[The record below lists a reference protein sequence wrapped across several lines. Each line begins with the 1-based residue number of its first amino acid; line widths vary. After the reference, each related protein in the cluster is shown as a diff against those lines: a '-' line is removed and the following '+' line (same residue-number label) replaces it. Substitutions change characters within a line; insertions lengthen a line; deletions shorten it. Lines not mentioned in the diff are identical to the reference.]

1 MCTVHQR
8 GARCTGPL
16 AWGLGRAAERR
27 AQLGRQS
34 SRQSSVWHEHSGEC
48 DAHGC
53 PGTVGGNTQSRET
66 SSSCPPSPHR
76 RSYCHALRAHA
87 KGTRDWRAGRVGCVQ
102 GARSSQRA
110 TSRMA
115 MQAAAHR
122 GFLLRHECSYRRW
135 SLLPKISQ
143 SDPPFF
149 LTYKHVKQSSIYS
162 LTNSF

>member
-1 MCTVHQR
+1 MWNTRRRWQLTSMHVHCAS
-8 GARCTGPL
+8 ARRTGPV

-115 MQAAAHR
+115 RMQAAAHR
-122 GFLLRHECSYRRW
+122 GFLLPHAECRRPRIDR
-135 SLLPKISQ
+135 SVP
-143 SDPPFF
+143 PPFF
-149 LTYKHVKQSSIYS
+149 NLKSSP
-162 LTNSF
+162 T